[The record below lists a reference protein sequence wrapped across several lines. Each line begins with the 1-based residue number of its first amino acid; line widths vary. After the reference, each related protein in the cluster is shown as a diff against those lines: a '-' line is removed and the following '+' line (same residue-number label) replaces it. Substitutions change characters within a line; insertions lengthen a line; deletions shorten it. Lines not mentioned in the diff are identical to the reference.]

1 MRGWRRPLGSGSTQS
16 SSTET
21 ANLKLCLEIR
31 DLIFNELTS
40 NIKEEAPRVR
50 ELAERVRRGLEISM
64 MRRLEPYREV
74 SGVDA
79 GSQILPLASRRY
91 AVISALVYTLPHGER
106 YFETPEPL
114 ILPYTVSNDR
124 FEGILSARRES
135 KLFETACGFI
145 DEGRR
150 PQLLLV
156 DGPLSF
162 SDLWSGAGRRS
173 DRSRLV
179 AAVNGLLE
187 RCREGGVI
195 LAGVVKRSS
204 SRHII
209 RHLGLQ
215 DETDLSDSFL
225 LLHALRPGER
235 TGLFST
241 RSDRPPSLGSHPST
255 EAVKVPIYSFFG
267 RFSRDWSIPPMRVD
281 LPDFSLSH
289 LEDVADYCYSSSFWN
304 GVPLPILKADE
315 EVRISKRFM
324 SEIYAEV
331 VDRVGRLTGD
341 VSLLAPFWGEGR
353 WMGIY

>member
-1 MRGWRRPLGSGSTQS
+1 MRGGRRQVESDFPHNPPMTM
-16 SSTET
+16 
-21 ANLKLCLEIR
+21 NLRLCLEVR
-31 DLIFNELTS
+31 NLIFKELTS
-40 NIKEEAPRVR
+40 SVRDEGPRVR
-50 ELAERVRRGLEISM
+50 ELASRVRRELEIFKT
-64 MRRLEPYREV
+64 RKLEPYKEV
-74 SGVDA
+74 SGADA

-91 AVISALVYTLPHGER
+91 AVVSALVYTLPHGER
-106 YFETPEPL
+106 YFRAPELL
-114 ILPYTVSNDR
+114 ILPYTIPNDR
-124 FEGILSARRES
+124 FEGTLSLRRES
-135 KLFETACGFI
+135 KLFETACSFI
-145 DEGRR
+145 DDGWR

-156 DGPLSF
+156 DGPLAF
-162 SDLWSGAGRRS
+162 SDLLSRFGRER

-179 AAVNGLLE
+179 VAVNGLLE
-187 RCREGGVI
+187 RCGENGII

-209 RHLGLQ
+209 HHLGLQ
-215 DETDLSDSFL
+215 EETDLSDSFL

-241 RSDRPPSLGSHPST
+241 RAERPRPMGSTP
-255 EAVKVPIYSFFG
+255 EAIRHPIYSFYG
-267 RFSRDWSIPPMRVD
+267 RFSEDWSIPPLRLD

-289 LEDVADYCYSSSFWN
+289 LEDVAGYCYSSSFWN

-324 SEIYAEV
+324 SEIYAEAV
-331 VDRVGRLTGD
+331 ARIGRLTGE